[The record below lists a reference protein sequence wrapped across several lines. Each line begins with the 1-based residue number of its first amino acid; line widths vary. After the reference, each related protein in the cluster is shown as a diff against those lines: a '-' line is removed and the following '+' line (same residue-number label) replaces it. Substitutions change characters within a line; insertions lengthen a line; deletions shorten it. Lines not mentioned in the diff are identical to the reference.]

1 MMNSMSICTGF
12 HAMNLKQHDG
22 WTLDYD
28 HRRACALPGLVVL
41 HKYTHPAE
49 LTDAFANLTRIN
61 SAAIA
66 TTCRTFIIELQRRWR
81 TDTLKPIFTEWAR
94 LFNNYEMLLTGYFVP
109 VITMPKIQPT
119 KKPITGKTNALGFP
133 LQEREAVIT
142 VVVWFLSFFISF
154 SIVSCHFW
162 KCFTLYFT
170 GGADP
175 GLYLAQLLKT
185 NPIQM
190 PASMWTHQ
198 KIKLESIERS
208 LFLM

>member
-94 LFNNYEMLLTGYFVP
+94 VFNNYEMLLTGYFVP

-119 KKPITGKTNALGFP
+119 KKPISGKTNALGFP

-162 KCFTLYFT
+162 KQSVLPFILQGVPILVCIWHNFSRQTQFRCLQACGLTKRLNSSQLSALYF
-170 GGADP
+170 
-175 GLYLAQLLKT
+175 
-185 NPIQM
+185 
-190 PASMWTHQ
+190 
-198 KIKLESIERS
+198 
-208 LFLM
+208 